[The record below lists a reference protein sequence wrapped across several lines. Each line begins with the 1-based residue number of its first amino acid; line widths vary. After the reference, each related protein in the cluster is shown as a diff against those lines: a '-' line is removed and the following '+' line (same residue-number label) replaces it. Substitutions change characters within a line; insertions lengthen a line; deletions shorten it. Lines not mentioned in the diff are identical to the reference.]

1 MTEGGAGVTYAD
13 SYGHIRDEL
22 RRLDMRIRLRAQ
34 TLPLLNQEE
43 PQTQLERTVYIS
55 PGEVGWLLDGAGG
68 AGADKEVEAAV
79 RMALRALSGQIDSA
93 VRSSLE
99 VGIPLALPRLADLFG
114 LSEFELQAVVICLAP
129 ELRAKYDRL
138 YAYLQDDITRKRPSV
153 DLVLDLL
160 CETEDERWNNL
171 EVFSHSSALLRWGL
185 LQTVEDPNSPS
196 GSSGL
201 SRFLRVDPRIR
212 QFLLGDRQ
220 MDARLAG
227 LVRLHAP
234 ASATA
239 SDAEPAAAT
248 ALGTVAIGGTAAAVR
263 LDLVLPGQRRQV
275 LYLRG
280 PAGVGRAS
288 LALRLCAGAELSM
301 LVLDCG
307 ALLESSPEQQRELI
321 GTAFREAA
329 LQRSALYLERG
340 ELMLGESARA
350 ALRWLGQLADGPG
363 GPVIMAGDVPWSRG
377 HVFAGARFE
386 TVEVPMPD
394 VAERAAIW
402 RLQLKGNAPEVADW
416 AEDLAVRFVLT
427 PARIR
432 DAIAVAEQESRRRPG
447 APAPSAEDLAAAC
460 RSQSNQNLGDLAV
473 KVDPRYSW
481 DDLVLPEAKTAQLR
495 EICSQVRHHHR
506 VYELWGFGRK
516 LAHGKGLSALFAGP
530 PGTGKTMA
538 AEVLAGEVGL
548 GLFKIDLSGVVSKYI
563 GETEKNLSRI
573 FREART
579 SNAILFFDEAD
590 ALFGKRTEV
599 ADAHDRYAN
608 IETSYL
614 LQQLDEHEGVVL
626 LASNLRANLDEA
638 FTRRIRY
645 VVDFPF
651 PDAAHRQ
658 RIWEAHFPAEAPVAD
673 DVDPATLAREFPLAG
688 GNIKNI
694 VLNAAFLAAADGG
707 AINAR
712 HVRLGTRREF
722 EKLGK
727 LWNEQQPEGRAVVP

>member
-1 MTEGGAGVTYAD
+1 MTEGVTGAAYAN

-22 RRLDMRIRLRAQ
+22 RRLDMRIRLRAL

-43 PQTQLERTVYIS
+43 PQAQLERTVYIS

-68 AGADKEVEAAV
+68 AGADKEAEAAM
-79 RMALRALSGQIDSA
+79 RKALHGLSEQIDCA

-99 VGIPLALPRLADLFG
+99 AGIPLALPRLADLFG

-160 CETEDERWNNL
+160 CETEDERWKNL
-171 EVFSHSSALLRWGL
+171 EVFSGTSALLRRGL
-185 LQTVEDPNSPS
+185 LQTVEDPHSPS

-201 SRFLRVDPRIR
+201 AQFLRLDPRIR
-212 QFLLGDRQ
+212 QFLLGDPQ

-227 LVRLHAP
+227 LARLQAP
-234 ASATA
+234 ASATV
-239 SDAEPAAAT
+239 SDAEP
-248 ALGTVAIGGTAAAVR
+248 IGGTAAPVR
-263 LDLVLPGQRRQV
+263 LDPVLPGQRRQV
-275 LYLRG
+275 LYLQG

-288 LALRLCAGAELSM
+288 LALRLCACAELSM
-301 LVLDCG
+301 LVLDCR
-307 ALLESSPEQQRELI
+307 ALLESSPEQQRELM
-321 GTAFREAA
+321 GRAFREAA
-329 LQRSALYLERG
+329 LQHSALYLERG
-340 ELMLGESARA
+340 ELILGESARA
-350 ALRWLGQLADGPG
+350 ALKSLGQLADEPG
-363 GPVIMAGDVPWSRG
+363 GPVIIAGDVPWTCG
-377 HVFAGARFE
+377 QVFAGAHFE

-402 RLQLKGNAPEVADW
+402 RRQLNGRTPEVADW
-416 AEDLAVRFVLT
+416 AEDLAVRFALT

-473 KVDPRYSW
+473 KVDARYIW

-495 EICSQVRHHHR
+495 EICSQVRYHHR

-516 LAHGKGLSALFAGP
+516 LAHGKGLTALFAGP

-548 GLFKIDLSGVVSKYI
+548 GLFRVDLSGVVSKYI
-563 GETEKNLSRI
+563 GETEKNLFRI
-573 FREART
+573 FQEARS

-626 LASNLRANLDEA
+626 LASNLRTNLDEA

-658 RIWEAHFPAEAPVAD
+658 RIWEAHFPAEAPIGD
-673 DVDPATLAREFPLAG
+673 DVDVATLAREFPLAG

-707 AINAR
+707 TINAR
-712 HVRLGTRREF
+712 HIRLGTRREF

-727 LWNEQQPEGRAVVP
+727 LWNERQPEGRVVIR